1 MPVPNY
7 DSNTNYEVGQLV
19 TFNDVVYVKQSSGE
33 DTSPGTDGS
42 FWITNSQEQE
52 STTSND
58 QLVQDLEQQ
67 LTDAGFKVSYVRT
80 ILGS

>member
-42 FWITNSQEQE
+42 FWITSAQERQ
-52 STTSND
+52 SAPSHD

-67 LTDAGFKVSYVRT
+67 LADAGFKVSYVRA

>member
-19 TFNDVVYVKQSSGE
+19 TFNDVVYAKQSSGE

-42 FWITNSQEQE
+42 FWAINSQDQE
-52 STTSND
+52 SLN

-67 LTDAGFKVSYVRT
+67 LTDAGFKVSYVRA
-80 ILGS
+80 ILAS

>member
-1 MPVPNY
+1 MSVPNY

-19 TFNDVVYVKQSSGE
+19 TFNDVVYAKQSSGE

-42 FWITNSQEQE
+42 FWAINSQDQE
-52 STTSND
+52 SLN

-67 LTDAGFKVSYVRT
+67 LTDAGFKVSYVRA